1 MFIVRLIGSVAE
13 RLKAPVL
20 KTGDPKGFQSS
31 NLCASA
37 KYKTPDKR
45 LFGVF
50 CFVPFF
56 DLLSVFILSLTF
68 LQCLLRIS
76 AWAGR

>member
-1 MFIVRLIGSVAE
+1 MFIVRGIGSVAE

-37 KYKTPDKR
+37 KYKPQ
-45 LFGVF
+45 LMQISWGF
-50 CFVPFF
+50 CFACCV
-56 DLLSVFILSLTF
+56 
-68 LQCLLRIS
+68 
-76 AWAGR
+76 